1 MLSLVNFTKLFPGQL
16 VPTLDSINLDIMRGE
31 FCVVVGNNG
40 SGKSTLM
47 RCIAGEYGLDSGSI
61 SINQQDMTKQ
71 DRSSFIASVTQDI
84 NIGTVSAMTL
94 LENMVLSQM
103 RSRQAHLCFYKRQR
117 RAEIVAII
125 KEFNLGLEDYIDQ
138 PMSNLS
144 GGQRQII
151 ATIMAITSN
160 PQILLLDEHTSA
172 LDPNTQNLLMA
183 YTVESIAKNKITAIM
198 ITHKLETALRYGNRL
213 IVLNKGGV
221 ALDVK
226 NKAKELLEIEQLLGF
241 FQQRGNVYE
250 Q

>member
-226 NKAKELLEIEQLLGF
+226 NKAKDLLEIEQLLGF